1 MITYKGGQFM
11 EKEKKIR
18 IAILIILAGLAL
30 LAVLF
35 GRNLEQWAGKDR
47 GSYRIK
53 KETADDTAPAMD
65 KQKIHN
71 LSAQPDDNLQ
81 PLEGEEL
88 AGEEGSDLEL
98 KFTGY
103 DENVAVYSW
112 LAGEDWER
120 FKKELSLYLEKKN
133 LDVTTVRLHPDSQ
146 QVIGDYL
153 RYLYLDVDYRTEYS
167 DTLLIKAVCDTYTDT
182 LRFSFEVQYGD

>member
-1 MITYKGGQFM
+1 M
-11 EKEKKIR
+11 ENEKKIR

-35 GRNLEQWAGKDR
+35 GEKIEQWAGEAR
-47 GSYRIK
+47 GNYRIK
-53 KETADDTAPAMD
+53 KETADEADQSLD
-65 KQKIHN
+65 KQKIYS

-81 PLEGEEL
+81 PLDGKAEP
-88 AGEEGSDLEL
+88 ALEL
-98 KFTGY
+98 EFTGY
-103 DENVAVYSW
+103 DENAAAYSW
-112 LAGEDWER
+112 LTGEDWER
-120 FKKELSLYLEKKN
+120 FKKELAVYLEKKN

-146 QVIGDYL
+146 QKIGDYL